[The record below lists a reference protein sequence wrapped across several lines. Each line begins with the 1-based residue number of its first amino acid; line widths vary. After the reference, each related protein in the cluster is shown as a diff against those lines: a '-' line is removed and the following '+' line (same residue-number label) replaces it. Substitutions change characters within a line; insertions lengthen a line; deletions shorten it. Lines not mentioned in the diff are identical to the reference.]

1 MNTELQS
8 RLRKELEDER
18 ASVIDEL
25 RSYGADPYSEKV
37 DRIAGIDEGFADAA
51 QATAERAEI
60 LSFVEKARE
69 RLSAVDTALAKMDQ
83 GSYGVCEVC
92 GRPIPD
98 ARMEARPMSTRCVEH
113 A

>member
-1 MNTELQS
+1 MNPELQA
-8 RLRKELEDER
+8 RLRKELESER
-18 ASVIDEL
+18 ASVIEEL
-25 RSYGADPYSEKV
+25 HSYGADPYSEKV

-69 RLSAVDTALAKMDQ
+69 RLAAVDTALAKMDQ
-83 GSYGVCEVC
+83 GTYGVCEVC
-92 GRPIPD
+92 GREIPD
-98 ARMEARPMSTRCVEH
+98 VRMEARPMSTRCVEH

>member
-1 MNTELQS
+1 MNPELQS
-8 RLRKELEDER
+8 RLRKELEGER

-25 RSYGADPYSEKV
+25 HSYGADPYSGKV

-69 RLSAVDTALAKMDQ
+69 RLVAVDNALSKMDA
-83 GSYGVCEVC
+83 GTYGVCEVC
-92 GRPIPD
+92 GRPIPE